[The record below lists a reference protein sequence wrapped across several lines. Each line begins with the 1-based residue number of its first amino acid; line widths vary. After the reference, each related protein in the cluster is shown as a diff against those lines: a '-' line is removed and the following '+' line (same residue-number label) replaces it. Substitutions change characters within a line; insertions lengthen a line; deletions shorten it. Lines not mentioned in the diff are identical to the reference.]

1 MRPAICAKCG
11 EKYNANP
18 KRLALGNR
26 LCKECMSR
34 PRSTCHNYGPP
45 HAAHNWEQGSAK
57 LWCPGTDGSNP
68 QIPDKLAK
76 KLMANSPTGRRGRNE
91 PEMQDLP
98 GRDTLLS

>member
-34 PRSTCHNYGPP
+34 PRSTCHNYVPP

-57 LWCPGTDGSNP
+57 LWCPGTGSL
-68 QIPDKLAK
+68 DHRW
-76 KLMANSPTGRRGRNE
+76 ANSPTGRRGRNE

-98 GRDTLLS
+98 RP